1 MKIEKLG
8 EKYQT
13 VIPQEVREVLNLQPG
28 DSLEVKVVNGTVVMT
43 PATSK
48 ASRLWGKIVK
58 FGKEKMLLLIFG
70 NNENYGKIRRASR
83 C

>member
-1 MKIEKLG
+1 MKKEKLG

-70 NNENYGKIRRASR
+70 NNENYGEIRRASR

>member
-70 NNENYGKIRRASR
+70 NNENYGEIRRALR

>member
-8 EKYQT
+8 EKYQI

-70 NNENYGKIRRASR
+70 NNENHGEIRRASR

>member
-8 EKYQT
+8 EKYQI

-28 DSLEVKVVNGTVVMT
+28 DRLEIKVVNGTVVMT

-48 ASRLWGKIVK
+48 ASRLL
-58 FGKEKMLLLIFG
+58 EKHRQLWQV
-70 NNENYGKIRRASR
+70 ENAVNYIRKQRESWR
-83 C
+83 D

>member
-70 NNENYGKIRRASR
+70 NNENYGEIRRASR

>member
-8 EKYQT
+8 EKYQI

-43 PATSK
+43 PANSK

-70 NNENYGKIRRASR
+70 NNENYGEIRRASR